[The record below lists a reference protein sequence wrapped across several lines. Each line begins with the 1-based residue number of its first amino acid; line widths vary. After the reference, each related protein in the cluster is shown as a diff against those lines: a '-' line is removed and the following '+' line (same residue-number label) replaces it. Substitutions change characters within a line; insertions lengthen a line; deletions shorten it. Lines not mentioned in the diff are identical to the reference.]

1 MAVARNTRARTP
13 RLTALAVLVA
23 GRYSAAR
30 GAASARAPAAA
41 PRQIAAVVAREED
54 QIPPLRCLQAQAET
68 PEVTAKNS
76 SSLLRRHIPTPSVP
90 VAPEAA
96 AA

>member
-30 GAASARAPAAA
+30 GAALAQAPAAA
-41 PRQIAAVVAREED
+41 PRQIAAGEVREGD
-54 QIPPLRCLQAQAET
+54 RIPPLASLLGLVEM